1 MFLLKVFNDRNPTTV
16 LQTGPRGER
25 CTRFGMTNRKE
36 NSVRVTV
43 TTTRKGEEPGVYDG
57 GRREFPKRRSNGW
70 VGLRFEG

>member
-1 MFLLKVFNDRNPTTV
+1 
-16 LQTGPRGER
+16 
-25 CTRFGMTNRKE
+25 MTNRKE